1 MDFYKVA
8 FLLGAFICTGLRADQ
23 PHNAVA
29 SLCEISK
36 VDIVML
42 VDGSES
48 ISNREFC
55 TMKAFISQV
64 VQNLPIGPNQVQIGL
79 TQFSTY
85 SKTEL
90 DLNSHNN
97 NQTLLQ
103 AIDAIQHMKG
113 LTNTGR
119 GLDHVLKHNFQPGAG
134 MRPDSKKKVVLITD
148 GESTDKTE
156 IPAQNLKDSGIE
168 IYVIGVGSHV
178 HSQHV
183 INQLRTIASEDTEN
197 HLYLFSTYQSFY
209 DAAINISRN
218 LCHDATNLEKQG
230 LQADQ
235 TNSTGFPNDD

>member
-23 PHNAVA
+23 PHNAA
-29 SLCEISK
+29 GSLCEMSK

-48 ISNREFC
+48 IYSREFH

-64 VQNLPIGPNQVQIGL
+64 VQNLPIGPNQVQIGV

-90 DLNSHNN
+90 DLNSHDNK
-97 NQTLLQ
+97 QTMLQ
-103 AIDAIQHMKG
+103 AIDAMQHMKG
-113 LTNTGR
+113 LTHMGR
-119 GLDHVLKHNFQPGAG
+119 GLDHVLKHNFQPSAG

-148 GESTDKTE
+148 GDSSDWTE

-168 IYVIGVGSHV
+168 IYVIGVGHHV
-178 HSQHV
+178 T
-183 INQLRTIASEDTEN
+183 NRLRTIASEDTEN

-209 DAAINISRN
+209 DAAFNISRN